1 MSIKRF
7 LLIILL
13 LVALISVGVNAAIL
27 GSLTDRFFSS
37 YLNDVYNN
45 HIEQI
50 MDYALNVLKEKA
62 ITKDQLKADLETHLV
77 DPIFRIRLFDSE
89 GRLLEDVSSDFH
101 MRGMMMDGRL
111 ARMRSNGD
119 EETDQFILKD
129 DEGTWGTIYITRYS
143 SADNSLVARL
153 FKMSLLSNSVRAV
166 MIAMAISASIALII
180 SRLMSKDL
188 KETAI
193 LASDIQA
200 GKQVK
205 VEKSIV
211 SEITSIRSSLHDLS
225 TKLRLKQKGRKELTD
240 KLIHETRTPLTI
252 IKTHLEG
259 IEDGVIS
266 ADLGEIEL
274 LKNQVE
280 IITSLITGL
289 SGMIEADVVQD
300 EIIIEE
306 FELNKLLRQI
316 ISGLNTQFSN
326 KGLKLTLSSDDKVVM
341 RTDKFKLSQVF
352 YNLLNNAWKYSD
364 AGGQVSISYKRSSE
378 MVTINISDN
387 GSGIDKDELKHIFDA
402 YYRGKTQAGSGD
414 GIGLYIVKG
423 NMTLL
428 GGEVSV
434 SSTTGVGTEF
444 ILSLP
449 IIYNNEK
456 GGRNRDV
463 L

>member
-1 MSIKRF
+1 MSIKRM

-13 LVALISVGVNAAIL
+13 LVALISVGINAVIL
-27 GSLTDRFFSS
+27 GSLTDRFFSN
-37 YLNDVYNN
+37 YLNEVYDS

-50 MDYALNVLKEKA
+50 MDYALKVLKEKT
-62 ITKDQLKADLETHLV
+62 ITKEQLKADMETHLV

-89 GRLLEDVSSDFH
+89 GKLLEDVSSDMH

-119 EETDQFILKD
+119 EVTDQFILED
-129 DEGTWGTIYITRYS
+129 DGGTWGSIYITRYS
-143 SADNSLVARL
+143 AADNSLVARL
-153 FKMSLLSNSVRAV
+153 FKMSLLSNSLRAV
-166 MIAMAISASIALII
+166 MIAMAISASIALLI

-193 LASDIQA
+193 LASDIQS

-205 VEKSIV
+205 FERSIV

-259 IEDGVIS
+259 IEDGVIA
-266 ADLGEIEL
+266 ADQVEIEL

-280 IITSLITGL
+280 IITSLIKGL
-289 SGMIEADVVQD
+289 SGMIEADALQN
-300 EIIIEE
+300 EMSIEE
-306 FELNKLLRQI
+306 FELNKLLKQI
-316 ISGLNTQFSN
+316 LSGLSTQFSN
-326 KGLKLTLSSDDKVVM
+326 KGLKIILDSEDKVIM

-352 YNLLNNAWKYSD
+352 YNLLNNAWKYTD
-364 AGGQVSISYKRSSE
+364 AGGHVTISYNRSGDF
-378 MVTINISDN
+378 ININIADN
-387 GSGIDKDELKHIFDA
+387 GSGIDNDDLKHIFDA
-402 YYRGKTQAGSGD
+402 YYRGKDQAGSGD

-428 GGEVSV
+428 GGDVTV
-434 SSTTGVGTEF
+434 SSAVGDGTEF
-444 ILSLP
+444 VLSLP
-449 IIYNNEK
+449 VTYNNGEAEE
-456 GGRNRDV
+456 V
-463 L
+463 